1 MSKLIQICF
10 SSVLATT
17 TVLFVSCGGGI
28 GSSGNIYDPGYGP
41 FDKKGNYIEADAD
54 KKAKQK
60 RRPGFS
66 GGSKTVAKKTTPTV
80 EEKPAETIV
89 SEPSPPKVTVIK
101 KATPTTTAKPKATTA
116 PVKKTY
122 VAPKPKPKVVSK
134 PKPKP
139 KVVPK
144 PKPKPK
150 VVVKPKPKTIYHKV
164 SKGDTLYSI
173 SRKYGTS
180 VSAIQKT
187 NGVKGTLI
195 KVGSSLK
202 IAK

>member
-10 SSVLATT
+10 SCVLATT

-28 GSSGNIYDPGYGP
+28 GSSGDIYDPGYGP

-54 KKAKQK
+54 KKAKQR

-66 GGSKTVAKKTTPTV
+66 GGSKTVAKKTTPV
-80 EEKPAETIV
+80 KEEPIETIV
-89 SEPSPPKVTVIK
+89 SKPTPPKVTVVK
-101 KATPTTTAKPKATTA
+101 KATTTYTKPKTTTAPA
-116 PVKKTY
+116 KKTY
-122 VAPKPKPKVVSK
+122 VAPKPKPKPKVVSK

-139 KVVPK
+139 KVV

-180 VSAIQKT
+180 VSAIQKA
-187 NGVKGTLI
+187 NGVNGTLI